1 MSDMKLYELYNKF
14 KWYEVIWVGWYCC
27 IKWYEWY
34 EVIVRY
40 RMLLY
45 QVIWVIL
52 KVQVMFRKR
61 AINNRTLL
69 QKIAL
74 LRSITCNLV
83 MWVRCLCDY
92 MILWGRWLYGLYDI
106 VIRSYMSDIIHSSD
120 MKLYESY
127 GTVISIDVNY
137 IKLYKV
143 IWKCMRDRSSIS
155 YIKWSGNI
163 WVMWLYDYMSYMIH
177 VSYLKLYEL
186 YDTVVWNYMSYI
198 SYMKLHKVIWKYMSY
213 VIVRLYK
220 SYE

>member
-1 MSDMKLYELYNKF
+1 
-14 KWYEVIWVGWYCC
+14 
-27 IKWYEWY
+27 
-34 EVIVRY
+34 
-40 RMLLY
+40 
-45 QVIWVIL
+45 
-52 KVQVMFRKR
+52 MFRKR

-83 MWVRCLCDY
+83 MWARCLCDY
-92 MILWGRWLYGLYDI
+92 MTLWGRWLYGLYDI
-106 VIRSYMSDIIHSSD
+106 VTRSYMSDIIHQVN

-127 GTVISIDVNY
+127 DTVISIDVNY

-163 WVMWLYDYMSYMIH
+163 WVMWLYNYMSDMIH

-186 YDTVVWNYMSYI
+186 YDTVVWNYMSCI

-213 VIVRLYK
+213 AIVRLYEL
-220 SYE
+220 YE